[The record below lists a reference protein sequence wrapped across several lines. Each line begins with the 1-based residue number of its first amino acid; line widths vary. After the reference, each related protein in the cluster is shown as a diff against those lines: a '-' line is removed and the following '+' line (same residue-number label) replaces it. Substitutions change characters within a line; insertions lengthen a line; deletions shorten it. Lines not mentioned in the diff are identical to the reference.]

1 MADRLIDFLD
11 GREPQGFESRPIYCR
26 DGDFITLH
34 LCDGDYYA
42 ERVDELLTVYLSP
55 ENNSLVG
62 CKIKG
67 ARKLLQTLG
76 EFGVSVENGEVS
88 LNLLFM
94 AGAVVS
100 PMKGDRYRQIGSQ
113 APNLRI
119 PSELLT
125 LQMT

>member
-67 ARKLLQTLG
+67 IENCSRPWASLASASRTAR
-76 EFGVSVENGEVS
+76 
-88 LNLLFM
+88 
-94 AGAVVS
+94 
-100 PMKGDRYRQIGSQ
+100 
-113 APNLRI
+113 
-119 PSELLT
+119 
-125 LQMT
+125 